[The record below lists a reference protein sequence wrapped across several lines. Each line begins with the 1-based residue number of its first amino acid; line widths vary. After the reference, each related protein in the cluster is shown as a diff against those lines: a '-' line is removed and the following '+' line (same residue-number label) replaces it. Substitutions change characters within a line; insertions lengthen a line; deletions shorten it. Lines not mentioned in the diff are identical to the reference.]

1 MPSVTLD
8 SVVAVH
14 PRVSI
19 RPEPFGA
26 LLYHFSTRQ
35 LSFLKDRMLL
45 EVVRA
50 CDGTRTL
57 GEALG
62 TAGVPAAQTGR
73 YLRAVETLVAS
84 RMLESA
90 SAGTAPRR
98 TAPDSATISTEAV
111 A

>member
-1 MPSVTLD
+1 MPAVTLD

-57 GEALG
+57 EQALRA
-62 TAGVPAAQTGR
+62 AGVPAAQTGR

-84 RMLESA
+84 HMLEPA
-90 SAGTAPRR
+90 SARTAPHPL
-98 TAPDSATISTEAV
+98 APDSALISTEAV

>member
-1 MPSVTLD
+1 MTSVGPD

-35 LSFLKDRMLL
+35 LSFVKDRTLL

-50 CDGTRTL
+50 CDGRRTL
-57 GEALG
+57 AEAFAE
-62 TAGVPAAQTGR
+62 AGVPSAQSGR
-73 YLRAVETLVAS
+73 YLRAVETLVSS
-84 RMLESA
+84 RMLVDA
-90 SAGTAPRR
+90 ALAAAGAAP
-98 TAPDSATISTEAV
+98 SEGAV

>member
-1 MPSVTLD
+1 MTHVGLD

-35 LSFLKDRMLL
+35 LSFLKDRALL
-45 EVVRA
+45 EVVRS
-50 CDGTRTL
+50 CDGRRTV
-57 GEALG
+57 GEAL
-62 TAGVPAAQTGR
+62 TEAGIAAEQAGR
-73 YLRAVETLVAS
+73 YLRAVETLVGS
-84 RMLESA
+84 RMLVDA
-90 SAGTAPRR
+90 ATAPAD
-98 TAPDSATISTEAV
+98 TARADRAEEAV